1 MCPTELASA
10 AVSSVFPY
18 SGVLLQGGMA
28 IELLC
33 FISPK
38 GFFAQDT

>member
-18 SGVLLQGGMA
+18 SGVLQGGMA

-38 GFFAQDT
+38 RFFAQYT